1 MIISCNNCNKK
12 FEVNSNLIPDAGRLL
27 QCSGCGNE
35 WFFKHL
41 SPIKVDKSDNSN
53 IPTIFDNVSIEKE
66 LTSITKNNFGNQEP
80 LIKKTK
86 IEIPKPALPNEEPKN
101 NKNIINTKNKKINIL
116 SIVVIFI
123 ISSAAIII
131 LLDTFKSLISKIIPK
146 IEFILYNLYES
157 INDIILFFKDL
168 I

>member
-12 FEVNSNLIPDAGRLL
+12 FEVNSNLIPDEGRLL

-41 SPIKVDKSDNSN
+41 TPIKVDKSDNSN

-66 LTSITKNNFGNQEP
+66 LKSNTKNNFTNQEP

-86 IEIPKPALPNEEPKN
+86 IEISKPGLPKDESKN
-101 NKNIINTKNKKINIL
+101 NKNLINNKNKKINIL
-116 SIVVIFI
+116 SIIFIFI
-123 ISSAAIII
+123 ISSVAIII
-131 LLDTFKSLISKIIPK
+131 LLDTFKSPISKIIPK